1 MRDSEEIS
9 QELYEKLRGIF
20 NLGKNGFDPEQCSGC
35 TMLLEDFVSNM
46 TEPNAS
52 NLYARI
58 AGFLMG
64 VGEDIA
70 KTFTVDAE
78 TIITGKWQYQRE
90 RLLCNSVR
98 STSWDKRLTPS

>member
-35 TMLLEDFVSNM
+35 TMLLEEFVSNM

-70 KTFTVDAE
+70 KTFTVDA
-78 TIITGKWQYQRE
+78 
-90 RLLCNSVR
+90 
-98 STSWDKRLTPS
+98 

>member
-1 MRDSEEIS
+1 MS
-9 QELYEKLRGIF
+9 
-20 NLGKNGFDPEQCSGC
+20 LGLNRFIMP
-35 TMLLEDFVSNM
+35 NM

-58 AGFLMG
+58 AGFIMG

-78 TIITGKWQYQRE
+78 TIITGKW
-90 RLLCNSVR
+90 
-98 STSWDKRLTPS
+98 

>member
-1 MRDSEEIS
+1 
-9 QELYEKLRGIF
+9 
-20 NLGKNGFDPEQCSGC
+20 
-35 TMLLEDFVSNM
+35 MLLEDFVSNM

-78 TIITGKWQYQRE
+78 TIITGKW
-90 RLLCNSVR
+90 
-98 STSWDKRLTPS
+98 

>member
-1 MRDSEEIS
+1 LRDSEEIS

-64 VGEDIA
+64 VGEYIA

-78 TIITGKWQYQRE
+78 TIITGKW
-90 RLLCNSVR
+90 
-98 STSWDKRLTPS
+98 